1 MERVSDREANS
12 PVGHETHKSHQWFR
26 DRELFLRGGGGLKY
40 LHLTRRRQLAAL
52 GMCAAIAVWM
62 LGTTLA
68 TSYLG
73 FNYITA
79 KREIENQ
86 KLAYLAL
93 LSDIGEYH
101 QEFARIV
108 GDLEGNQSLLLSRLE
123 SAETGDRALG
133 IAEIRD
139 ELNDTE
145 IDKARMLVVRQ
156 ALRSRLESFEN
167 ELQQLAARDADQ
179 KARLE
184 ATLETLQQARAEGAE
199 VAEARSLLDDQ
210 LRWVEGDLA
219 RLASEKSELEATLAA
234 TQDELQLSRR
244 ENEALMTE
252 SRAFHA
258 EVKSLYRDVG
268 AAPAREEKLQTQIA
282 ALQSDLDAADSR
294 ADVLETQR
302 DFQQARAER
311 MEARLDEVSD
321 IQSAVVARLAQR
333 TIAGIDMI
341 ERIVAMTGLNVNDL
355 IGSMD
360 VASLGLS
367 QGGPYF
373 DVAGDYLIADDPDLE
388 FQSSVVTLNQQ
399 MDRWEALQEVIRAI
413 PLVSPLD
420 QYSVS
425 SRFGERVD
433 PVNGRKAMHYGVDLK
448 APLRTP
454 VLATAPGT
462 VVFAAWRGQYG
473 RVVEIEHGNGIRTR
487 YAHLRKILVK
497 KGQEVAHRQEIGL
510 LGNSGR
516 STGAHVHYEILV
528 DGKPRDPALFVMAG
542 RNAFKD

>member
-1 MERVSDREANS
+1 
-12 PVGHETHKSHQWFR
+12 
-26 DRELFLRGGGGLKY
+26 
-40 LHLTRRRQLAAL
+40 
-52 GMCAAIAVWM
+52 MCAAIAVWM

-79 KREIENQ
+79 KREIETQ

-123 SAETGDRALG
+123 STQTGDRALG

-473 RVVEIEHGNGIRTR
+473 RVVEIDHGNGIRTR